1 MYGIFIYRKYK
12 NNNLKVGRQWLI
24 MLNWTKEQI
33 AAVKKLLAKWGI
45 KLNSLQEDKPEEAA
59 AQDTKEEN

>member
-1 MYGIFIYRKYK
+1 
-12 NNNLKVGRQWLI
+12 

-33 AAVKKLLAKWGI
+33 AVVKKLLAKWGI
-45 KLNSLQEDKPEEAA
+45 KLNFLQEDKPEEAA